1 MAGKS
6 SMSANSFNGSLEVGK
21 RTWRE
26 GVKLWFKRF
35 IKKKKK
41 KKKKNEYKRD
51 LLSQS
56 KWIQLLSPNGPKV
69 IEANLI
75 DQTRWKC

>member
-41 KKKKNEYKRD
+41 KKKRMNTKEISYHKVNEYNCYHQMDQKW
-51 LLSQS
+51 S
-56 KWIQLLSPNGPKV
+56 K
-69 IEANLI
+69 
-75 DQTRWKC
+75 QT

>member
-26 GVKLWFKRF
+26 GVKLWFKRLET
-35 IKKKKK
+35 KKKKK
-41 KKKKNEYKRD
+41 WMNTKEISYHKVNENNCYHRMDQKW
-51 LLSQS
+51 S
-56 KWIQLLSPNGPKV
+56 K
-69 IEANLI
+69 
-75 DQTRWKC
+75 QT